1 MYINNSELFESF
13 DYVDN
18 QNLQTVLELTN
29 QMKSEEFQGFKGTS
43 FGTNMKDA
51 LSFCIIYSFL
61 ENKIP
66 INNLIL
72 AMTSYQEDFFQ
83 NCLVHLEN
91 MSCIK
96 TKNLLPYFAVS
107 ANNFCQENL
116 KDKHDFESIKIKDLL
131 TDFVSGYQNFLMFN
145 FDTQSS
151 KYIDN
156 FIEIEKRILYG
167 KLEKKL
173 TPKLYE
179 FKKRK
184 I

>member
-18 QNLQTVLELTN
+18 KKLDTVLELTN
-29 QMKSEEFQGFKGTS
+29 QMKSEQFQGFKGTS

-51 LSFCIIYSFL
+51 LSFCIVYSFL

-66 INNLIL
+66 VNNLIL

-107 ANNFCQENL
+107 AHSFCQEKLN
-116 KDKHDFESIKIKDLL
+116 DKNDFESLKIKDLL
-131 TDFVSGYQNFLMFN
+131 TDFVSGYQEVLMFN

-156 FIEIEKRILYG
+156 FIAIEKRILYG
-167 KLEKKL
+167 KLDKNLKE
-173 TPKLYE
+173 KLYDT
-179 FKKRK
+179 KKRK